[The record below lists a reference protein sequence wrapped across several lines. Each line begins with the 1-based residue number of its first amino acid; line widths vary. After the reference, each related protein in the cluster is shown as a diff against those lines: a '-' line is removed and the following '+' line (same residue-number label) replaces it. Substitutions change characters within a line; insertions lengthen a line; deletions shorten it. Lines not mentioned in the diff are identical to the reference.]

1 MTPEQRARRMV
12 GYLPPVLQTGA
23 KLNLLFSTIAAELGK
38 MEEGITRLM
47 RSRWYT
53 LAKGYPDTDSLADKA
68 ASELGMM
75 AALYGLHPRRGEAA
89 DYFRQHLAAL
99 VELHRTGLGSAT
111 ALLRLVSLVY
121 MARQPP
127 ELFWEGDTAVGLFSV
142 PRADGTYRPLRIEL
156 VDNPATPAKAHF
168 SGVGAGQR
176 LLTVNGGLETAIPEI
191 ALKATGKDI
200 AVPILRHQE
209 SGLDLIFLGRVP
221 KGSTLTLR
229 NLRAP
234 WIDGT
239 PVTDSIIL
247 AHPTRFSSLDD
258 GGVLTRFDAPESR
271 FSVFEFDKDFAR
283 IPELV
288 PGESHWSYDT
298 LERQEVRSYLQ
309 GWEEALQK
317 EAEAKALVKRDT
329 PPAEVSFNWTEVTPA
344 TCVLRI
350 PADHIPP
357 HLQVPD
363 EEGEVPGLPGLV
375 RELSAAL
382 NYGRVAGVRT
392 RVELTLPMPTEVLS
406 IEEGPLRQEV
416 SASFTEALDA
426 KDSLTSFGYAI
437 ELHEQVPEPQEQLSW
452 SGIFDA
458 TRFDSSRFQP

>member
-23 KLNLLFSTIAAELGK
+23 KLKDFFSSLAVELGM
-38 MEEGITRLM
+38 MEEGLTRLM

-53 LAKGYPDTDSLADKA
+53 LAKGYPDDDSLADKA
-68 ASELGMM
+68 ASELGML
-75 AALYGLHPRRGEAA
+75 AALYDLHPRRGEAA
-89 DYFRQHLAAL
+89 DYLRQHLAAL

-142 PRADGTYRPLRIEL
+142 PRADGTFRPLRIEL
-156 VDNPATPAKAHF
+156 VDNPATPAMARF
-168 SGVGAGQR
+168 SSVGAGQR
-176 LLTVNGGLETAIPEI
+176 LLVANGGLETAIPDI
-191 ALKATGKDI
+191 SLKATAKDI
-200 AVPILRHQE
+200 AVPILRHHE

-221 KGSTLTLR
+221 KGATLTLR

-234 WIDGT
+234 LIDGR

-258 GGVLTRFDAPESR
+258 GGVMARFNAPESR
-271 FSVFEFDKDFAR
+271 FSVFAEDHR

-298 LERQEVRSYLQ
+298 LERQEVRSYLL
-309 GWEEALQK
+309 GWTESRQK
-317 EAEAKALVKRDT
+317 EAEVKALVKRDT
-329 PPAEVSFNWTEVTPA
+329 PLAELRFDWTEITPA

-357 HLQVPD
+357 HLLVPD
-363 EEGEVPGLPGLV
+363 QEEEVPGLPGLV
-375 RELSAAL
+375 RELAAAL

-392 RVELTLPMPTEVLS
+392 RVELTLPMPAEVLS

-416 SASFTEALDA
+416 STSFTDALDT
-426 KDSLTSFGYAI
+426 KDSLTSFGYTI
-437 ELHEQVPEPQEQLSW
+437 ELHEQVPEPQEKLSW
-452 SGIFDA
+452 SGVFGA